1 MSNMH
6 RIQWFDQQIREG
18 NYPNSSR
25 LAEQFEISRRQA
37 QRDIEYMEYS
47 LRAPLQYIAQKRGYG
62 YEDKTYVLPLL
73 YMTEEEKQVLKFLA
87 FRYRQYDYE
96 NAPVVTRI
104 AHLLDRFTD
113 EDDAQSYGRLP
124 VFEANPLLLQNFQL
138 LTRAIRERR
147 IVHIAYDDQAEAA
160 RMRIWPLRLVSRY
173 NADYVV
179 AYCERQRK
187 ELVMRLDGIGQVAV
201 TEETFE
207 YTDVEAAGEHTAS
220 GKKPFIAKILFA
232 EPRKGASWNGFPIR
246 SVEGLVYAVEF
257 YDTDSFLQH
266 LLVSE
271 WRRLLAPKWLQ
282 KKLSVKCRSALDR
295 LNMNESEE

>member
-47 LRAPLQYIAQKRGYG
+47 LRAPLEYIARKRGYG

-73 YMTEEEKQVLKFLA
+73 YMTEEEKKVLKFLA
-87 FRYRQYDYE
+87 YRYRQYDYE

-104 AHLLDRFTD
+104 AHLLDRFT
-113 EDDAQSYGRLP
+113 EEGDAGSYKRLP
-124 VFEANPLLLQNFQL
+124 VFETNPLLLQNFEL

-147 IVHIAYDDQAEAA
+147 VVHIGYGDQAEAV
-160 RMRIWPLRLVSRY
+160 RMRIWPLKLVSRY

-187 ELVMRLDGIGQVAV
+187 ELVLRLDGIGQAAV

-207 YTDVEAAGEHTAS
+207 YTDAEAAGEHAMP
-220 GKKPFIAKILFA
+220 GKKPFVAKVLFE
-232 EPRKGASWNGFPIR
+232 EPRKGESWAGFPIR
-246 SVEGLVYAVEF
+246 PVDGLVYAVEF
-257 YDTDSFLQH
+257 YDADSFLQH

-282 KKLSVKCRSALDR
+282 KKLGVKCRSALDR

>member
-1 MSNMH
+1 MGNMH

-47 LRAPLQYIAQKRGYG
+47 LRAPLRYIAQKRGYG

-73 YMTEEEKQVLKFLA
+73 YMTEEEKKVLKFLA

-96 NAPVVTRI
+96 NAPVITRI

-113 EDDAQSYGRLP
+113 EDDNGSYRRLP
-124 VFEANPLLLQNFQL
+124 VFEANTLLLQNFEL

-147 IVHIAYDDQAEAA
+147 VVRIVYSDQSETT

-179 AYCERQRK
+179 AYCERQSK
-187 ELVMRLDGIGQVAV
+187 ELVLRLDGIGQAAV
-201 TEETFE
+201 TEQTFE
-207 YTDVEAAGEHTAS
+207 YTDAEAAIEHTAP
-220 GKKPFIAKILFA
+220 GKKPFVAKVLFA
-232 EPRKGASWNGFPIR
+232 EPRNGASWNGFPIR
-246 SVEGLVYAVEF
+246 SDEGLVYAVEF
-257 YDTDSFLQH
+257 YETDSFLQH

-271 WRRLLAPKWLQ
+271 WERLLAPKWLQ
-282 KKLSVKCRSALDR
+282 KKLSVMCRSALDR
-295 LNMNESEE
+295 LDTDETEE